1 MIVIKDKSKDN
12 KIINLCERYPD
23 KFKNKNTYEKSTE
36 QLEQLNIA
44 IAEMTTDL
52 FCLIYK
58 KLDIL

>member
-1 MIVIKDKSKDN
+1 MIVIKEKSKDN

-23 KFKNKNTYEKSTE
+23 KFVYEKSTE
-36 QLEQLNIA
+36 QLEELDIA
-44 IAEMTTDL
+44 ISEMTTKL